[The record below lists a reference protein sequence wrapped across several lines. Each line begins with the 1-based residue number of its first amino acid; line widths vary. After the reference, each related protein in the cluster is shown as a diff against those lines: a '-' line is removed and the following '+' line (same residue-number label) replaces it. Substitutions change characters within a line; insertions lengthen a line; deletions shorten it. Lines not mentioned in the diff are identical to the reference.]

1 MLTWLPTLAARRS
14 KARQTAREDG
24 CVTCAAGGAPAQDAV
39 VVPFPERP
47 EPRKRGVPAS
57 GQAILDE
64 LIEAGQE
71 WIEVTS
77 TAVSLLVEYVPE
89 EIRVD
94 VVPGALAVVANPGPI
109 VRSWGQCSAEIGGR
123 IAAGAASIT
132 VLAGGSA
139 AVCDGGTLMALAGAG
154 VVGAGARLVL
164 STEMD
169 DIDEDLVVHALPW
182 SVVVVDGVAEVVTAQ
197 PWGVIVDSAGNTS
210 PALSEPADDLGELL
224 EVAQAMGTHPG
235 L

>member
-14 KARQTAREDG
+14 KAKQAASQDG
-24 CVTCAAGGAPAQDAV
+24 CVICAAGGAPAQDAV
-39 VVPFPERP
+39 VVPFPEQP
-47 EPRKRGVPAS
+47 EPRKRGVPAP

-89 EIRVD
+89 EIRID
-94 VVPGALAVVANPGPI
+94 VVPGAMAVVANSGPI
-109 VRSWGQCSAEIGGR
+109 VHSWGQCSTEIGGR
-123 IAAGAASIT
+123 VAAGAASST
-132 VLAGGSA
+132 VLAGGRA
-139 AVCDGGTLMALAGAG
+139 AVCDGGTLLALAGAG
-154 VVGAGARLVL
+154 VIDAGARLVL
-164 STEMD
+164 NTEMD

-197 PWGVIVDSAGNTS
+197 PWGVIVDSAGNTR
-210 PALSEPADDLGELL
+210 PALSEPAADLGELL

>member
-14 KARQTAREDG
+14 KARQAAREDG

-39 VVPFPERP
+39 VVPFPEQP
-47 EPRKRGVPAS
+47 EPRKRGVDAS

-89 EIRVD
+89 EIRID
-94 VVPGALAVVANPGPI
+94 VVPGAMAVVAHPGPI

-123 IAAGAASIT
+123 IAAGAGSSTI
-132 VLAGGSA
+132 LAGGIA
-139 AVCDGGTLMALAGAG
+139 AVCDGGTLLALAGAG
-154 VVGAGARLVL
+154 VVDAGARLVL
-164 STEMD
+164 NTEMD

-197 PWGVIVDSAGNTS
+197 PWGVIVDSAGHTS
-210 PALSEPADDLGELL
+210 PALSAPADDLGELL

>member
-14 KARQTAREDG
+14 KARQAAREDG

-39 VVPFPERP
+39 VVPFPEQP
-47 EPRKRGVPAS
+47 EPRKRGVDAS

-89 EIRVD
+89 EIRID
-94 VVPGALAVVANPGPI
+94 VVPGAMAVVAHPGPI

-123 IAAGAASIT
+123 IAAGAGSST

-139 AVCDGGTLMALAGAG
+139 AVCDGGTLLALA
-154 VVGAGARLVL
+154 GAGARLVL
-164 STEMD
+164 NTEMD

-197 PWGVIVDSAGNTS
+197 PWGVIVDSAGHTS
-210 PALSEPADDLGELL
+210 PALSAPADDLGELL

>member
-14 KARQTAREDG
+14 KAKQAASQDG
-24 CVTCAAGGAPAQDAV
+24 CVTCTAGNAPQDAV
-39 VVPFPERP
+39 VVPFPEQP
-47 EPRKRGVPAS
+47 EPRKRGVPAP

-89 EIRVD
+89 EIRID
-94 VVPGALAVVANPGPI
+94 VVPGAMAIVANPGPI
-109 VRSWGQCSAEIGGR
+109 VRSWGQCSTEIGGR
-123 IAAGAASIT
+123 VAAGAASST
-132 VLAGGSA
+132 VLAGGRA
-139 AVCDGGTLMALAGAG
+139 AVCDGGTLLALAGAG
-154 VVGAGARLVL
+154 VIDAGARLVL
-164 STEMD
+164 NTEMD

-197 PWGVIVDSAGNTS
+197 PWGVIVDSAGNTR

>member
-24 CVTCAAGGAPAQDAV
+24 CVTCTAGGAPAQDAV
-39 VVPFPERP
+39 VVPFPEQP

-57 GQAILDE
+57 GQAKLDE

-89 EIRVD
+89 ETRID
-94 VVPGALAVVANPGPI
+94 VVPGALAVVASPGPI

-123 IAAGAASIT
+123 IAAGAGSST
-132 VLAGGSA
+132 VLAGG
-139 AVCDGGTLMALAGAG
+139 G

-164 STEMD
+164 NTEMD

-182 SVVVVDGVAEVVTAQ
+182 SVVVVDGVAEVVTDQ
-197 PWGVIVDSAGNTS
+197 PWGVLVDSTGHMQ
-210 PALSEPADDLGELL
+210 PALSEPADSLTEIL
-224 EVAQAMGTHPG
+224 EVAQALGTHPG

>member
-1 MLTWLPTLAARRS
+1 MLPWLPTLAARRS
-14 KARQTAREDG
+14 KARQAAREDG

-39 VVPFPERP
+39 VVPFPEQP
-47 EPRKRGVPAS
+47 EPRKRGVDAS

-89 EIRVD
+89 EIRID
-94 VVPGALAVVANPGPI
+94 VVPGAMAVVAHPGPI

-123 IAAGAASIT
+123 IAAGAGSSTI
-132 VLAGGSA
+132 LAGGIA
-139 AVCDGGTLMALAGAG
+139 AVCDGGTLLALAGAG
-154 VVGAGARLVL
+154 VVDAGARLVL
-164 STEMD
+164 NTEMD

-197 PWGVIVDSAGNTS
+197 PWGVIVDSAGHTS
-210 PALSEPADDLGELL
+210 PALSAPADDLGELL

>member
-1 MLTWLPTLAARRS
+1 MLTWLPTMAARRS
-14 KARQTAREDG
+14 KARQTASEDG

-89 EIRVD
+89 GTRVD
-94 VVPGALAVVANPGPI
+94 VVPGAMAVVASPGPI

-139 AVCDGGTLMALAGAG
+139 AVCDGGTLLALAGAG
-154 VVGAGARLVL
+154 VVDAGARLVL
-164 STEMD
+164 NTKMD
-169 DIDEDLVVHALPW
+169 DIDANLVVHALPW
-182 SVVVVDGVAEVVTAQ
+182 SVVVVDGVAEVITAQ
-197 PWGVIVDSAGNTS
+197 PWGVIVDSAGNTR
-210 PALSEPADDLGELL
+210 PAVSEPADNLGELL
-224 EVAQAMGTHPG
+224 EIAQAMGTHPG